1 MLVPVAIKEGVK
13 DFLQIKLNKEA
24 PKVSAASVFLPDEG
38 TRYSG
43 VEECAVVVSFSCLS
57 YSMRASPKSPLKHRS
72 SQTS

>member
-38 TRYSG
+38 TARDIQ
-43 VEECAVVVSFSCLS
+43 VS
-57 YSMRASPKSPLKHRS
+57 RS
-72 SQTS
+72 ARW